1 MKPNRPRRLAAAR
14 IALGLALALAGV
26 GASAHSVA
34 LAGVLGDKAVL
45 VIDGSAPKTL
55 AVGQTHRGVTLRAVG
70 GHSAEV
76 EVGGTRQTLR
86 LGAAALQLGDAGG
99 AAAPRADERIVL
111 HAVSN
116 GHFAT
121 QGQINGN
128 TTRFLV
134 DTGASYVSIGAP
146 DAQRLG
152 IALESATPLVLGT
165 ANGATQAWRV
175 KLNSVRIA
183 DVTVYEVDAV
193 VLPTPMPYVLLG
205 NSYLTRFQMS
215 RTNDQ
220 LVLQRRY

>member
-1 MKPNRPRRLAAAR
+1 MMACRCRFLPG
-14 IALGLALALAGV
+14 IASAVALALAMLG
-26 GASAHSVA
+26 GPARAHVVA

-45 VIDGSAPKTL
+45 VIDGAAPKTL
-55 AVGQTHRGVTLRAVG
+55 AVGQSHRGVTLRAVG
-70 GHSAEV
+70 GQSAEV

-86 LGAAALQLGDAGG
+86 LGAAALQLEPSAG
-99 AAAPRADERIVL
+99 ARREDERIVL

-121 QGQINGN
+121 QGQINGG
-128 TTRFLV
+128 TVRFMV
-134 DTGASYVSIGAP
+134 DTGATYVAIGAP

-152 IALESATPLVLGT
+152 ISLDGATPLVLGT
-165 ANGATQAWRV
+165 ANGVTQAWRV

-193 VLPTPMPYVLLG
+193 VTPTPMPYVLLG
-205 NSYLTRFQMS
+205 NSYLARFQMS

>member
-1 MKPNRPRRLAAAR
+1 MKPARRAIVHPLLGLLLAGCAMAAAAR
-14 IALGLALALAGV
+14 T
-26 GASAHSVA
+26 VA

-45 VIDGSAPKTL
+45 VIDGGAPKTL
-55 AVGQTHRGVTLRAVG
+55 AVGQTHQGVTLRAVDR
-70 GHSAEV
+70 HSADI

-86 LGAAALQLGDAGG
+86 LGAAALQLADGNGPREGG
-99 AAAPRADERIVL
+99 ERIVL

-121 QGQINGN
+121 QGQINGA
-128 TTRFLV
+128 TVRFMV
-134 DTGASYVSIGAP
+134 DTGASYVAIGAP

-152 IALESATPLVLGT
+152 LALDTATPLVLGT

-193 VLPTPMPYVLLG
+193 VLPAPMPYVLLG
-205 NSYLTRFQMS
+205 NSYLTRFQMN